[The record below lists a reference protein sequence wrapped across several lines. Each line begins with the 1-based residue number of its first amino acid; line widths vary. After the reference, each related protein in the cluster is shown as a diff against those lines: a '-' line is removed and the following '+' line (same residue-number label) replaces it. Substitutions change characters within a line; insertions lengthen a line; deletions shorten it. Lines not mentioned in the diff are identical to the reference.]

1 MPEFLTCTT
10 CGLLDDGLG
19 PFGDPEVS
27 CQCPRCPDCN
37 EYRCVC
43 DQSGVPDAAVA

>member
-1 MPEFLTCTT
+1 MPEFLTCTV

-19 PFGDPEVS
+19 PFGDPEES

-37 EYRCVC
+37 QYRCEHY
-43 DQSGVPDAAVA
+43 PEPEDANV